1 VTELGGFSP
10 KFRVFPVFGVW
21 PQHVAGTVASVRGKW
36 SKGIEPRNFAWVLK
50 DQIAICERPG
60 GHTASHRRVR
70 RHEEI
75 IWIREHGFHKVISLM
90 PSPHNLHAYEELH
103 VPYLHVPCGP
113 HEDIHNVLVAL
124 YPVLRNHIARNER
137 VLMHQDEISDR
148 LQGVLG
154 GYLIFN
160 GTLTSG
166 PQAVTVIEKVM
177 SRQLGP
183 IGREII
189 NVAAEGLGA

>member
-1 VTELGGFSP
+1 
-10 KFRVFPVFGVW
+10 
-21 PQHVAGTVASVRGKW
+21 
-36 SKGIEPRNFAWVLK
+36 
-50 DQIAICERPG
+50 
-60 GHTASHRRVR
+60 
-70 RHEEI
+70 
-75 IWIREHGFHKVISLM
+75 
-90 PSPHNLHAYEELH
+90 
-103 VPYLHVPCGP
+103 
-113 HEDIHNVLVAL
+113 
-124 YPVLRNHIARNER
+124 
-137 VLMHQDEISDR
+137 

-189 NVAAEGLGA
+189 NVAAEMLLTPPSNPAPSNSAPSSPAPSSPAPAPESA